1 MTAKITVRIPTDL
14 HTRVVA
20 AAQADRR
27 SLNGEILWLLEQALT
42 QR

>member
-1 MTAKITVRIPTDL
+1 MTAKITVRIPDDL
-14 HTRVVA
+14 HARIVT

-27 SLNGEILWLLEQALT
+27 SLNGEILWLVEQALT